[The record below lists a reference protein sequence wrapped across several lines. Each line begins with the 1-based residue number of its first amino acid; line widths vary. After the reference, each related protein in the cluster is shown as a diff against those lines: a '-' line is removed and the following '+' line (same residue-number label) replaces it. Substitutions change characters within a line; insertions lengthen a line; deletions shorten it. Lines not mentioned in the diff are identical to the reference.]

1 MASPPRPNL
10 ELRPL
15 GNTGL
20 KLSCVGFGAS
30 PLGSVFGPVSEHDA
44 ISSVREAFDLGINFF
59 DTSPYY
65 GGTLS
70 EKMLGKGLKAL
81 GVPRNEYIVS
91 TKCGRYVEGFD
102 FSAERVTKSIDES
115 LARLQLDYV
124 DILQCHD
131 IEFGSLDQIAN
142 ETIPALQKLKEAGK
156 IRFIGITG
164 LPLSVFTYVLD
175 RVPPGTVDVI
185 LSYCHY
191 SVNDSTL
198 VDLLPYLKSKGVGV
212 ISASPLAMGLLT
224 ENGPPEWHPASAELK
239 SACQA
244 AAAFC
249 KAKGKNISKLAM
261 QYSLANKDISSV
273 LVGMNS
279 VRQVRENV
287 YAATEL
293 ATFGKD
299 QETLSEV
306 EAILSPFKLP
316 LAVRLIHIRTSD
328 YKLVDIVRLRDNLQ
342 PRVLEFRENGKL
354 LLLQIRRLVLYD
366 LQTDERKLA
375 ICFPQSVLFWG
386 GNYAETLALPD
397 GSQGSCNSLQ

>member
-1 MASPPRPNL
+1 MASSDGKL

-30 PLGSVFGPVSEHDA
+30 PLGNVFGPVSERDA
-44 ISSVREAFDLGINFF
+44 NASVLQAFRLGINFF
-59 DTSPYY
+59 DTSPFY

-70 EKMLGKGLKAL
+70 EKVLGKALKAL
-81 GVPRNEYIVS
+81 GVPRDEYIVS
-91 TKCGRYVEGFD
+91 TKCGRYAEGFD

-131 IEFGSLDQIAN
+131 IEFGSLDQIVE

-164 LPLSVFTYVLD
+164 LPLDIFTYVVD

-191 SVNDSTL
+191 SINDSTL
-198 VDLLPYLKSKGVGV
+198 EDLIPYLKSKGIGV

-224 ENGPPEWHPASAELK
+224 ESGPPEWHPASAEIK
-239 SACQA
+239 SVCRA
-244 AAAFC
+244 AAAYC
-249 KAKGKNISKLAM
+249 KEKGKNISKLAM
-261 QYSLANKDISSV
+261 QYSLSNKDISSV

-279 VRQVRENV
+279 IRQVEENV
-287 YAATEL
+287 AAAVEL
-293 ATFGKD
+293 VNVGKD
-299 QETLSEV
+299 EETLSEV
-306 EAILSPFKLP
+306 EAILKPVK
-316 LAVRLIHIRTSD
+316 
-328 YKLVDIVRLRDNLQ
+328 N
-342 PRVLEFRENGKL
+342 
-354 LLLQIRRLVLYD
+354 
-366 LQTDERKLA
+366 QTWPSGIQK
-375 ICFPQSVLFWG
+375 S
-386 GNYAETLALPD
+386 
-397 GSQGSCNSLQ
+397 

>member
-1 MASPPRPNL
+1 MAYPHPNL

-44 ISSVREAFDLGINFF
+44 VSSVREAFRLGINFF

-70 EKMLGKGLKAL
+70 EKMLGQGLKAL

-131 IEFGSLDQIAN
+131 IEFGSLDQ
-142 ETIPALQKLKEAGK
+142 KLKEAGK

-164 LPLSVFTYVLD
+164 LPLGVFTYVLD

-185 LSYCHY
+185 LSYCRY
-191 SVNDSTL
+191 SINDSTL
-198 VDLLPYLKSKGVGV
+198 ADLLPYLKSKGVGV

-224 ENGPPEWHPASAELK
+224 ENGPPEWHPASPELK
-239 SACQA
+239 SACEA

-249 KAKGKNISKLAM
+249 KEKGKNISKIAM
-261 QYSLANKDISSV
+261 QYSLSNKDISSV

-279 VRQVRENV
+279 VRQVEENV
-287 YAATEL
+287 SAATEL

-306 EAILSPFKLP
+306 EAILIPVK
-316 LAVRLIHIRTSD
+316 
-328 YKLVDIVRLRDNLQ
+328 N
-342 PRVLEFRENGKL
+342 
-354 LLLQIRRLVLYD
+354 
-366 LQTDERKLA
+366 QTWPSG
-375 ICFPQSVLFWG
+375 IQQS
-386 GNYAETLALPD
+386 
-397 GSQGSCNSLQ
+397 